1 MLEKSYDYFKSNIK
15 DLLVKYS
22 GEYIVIK
29 EEKII
34 GHYKSFDEAYR
45 ETSIKE
51 EIGTFIIQH
60 CVVEDR
66 EKAMHFAWNNVSF
79 EEAVKQ

>member
-1 MLEKSYDYFKSNIK
+1 MLERSYDYFKSNIK
-15 DLLVKYS
+15 ELLDKYG

-29 EEKII
+29 EENII
-34 GHYKSFDEAYR
+34 GHYGSFDEAYK
-45 ETSIKE
+45 ETCAKE

-66 EKAMHFAWNNVSF
+66 GKAMHFAWNNVSF
-79 EEAVKQ
+79 EQAVK